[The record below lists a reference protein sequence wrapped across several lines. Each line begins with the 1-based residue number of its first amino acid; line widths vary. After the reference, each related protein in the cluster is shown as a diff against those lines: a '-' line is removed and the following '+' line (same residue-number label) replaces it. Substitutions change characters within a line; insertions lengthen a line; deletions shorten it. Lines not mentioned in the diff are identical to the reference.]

1 MSTECLLVLAPI
13 TLPYEYDLSLT
24 MTSLFFEITALL
36 GNQKI
41 KIVLPLCKLIDHLS
55 KKYKERQL
63 LFILLVI
70 CMFSSIFLIKMLW
83 TISLYQYMLFYSI
96 LFITTNLL
104 ESVASSLT
112 AKIFP
117 SSDENH
123 SHNKI
128 LNSGF
133 VIIMA
138 TSGGKFLG
146 AVLVTLFGM
155 FGHDHVQNLT
165 FLFYSICFFILS
177 YLTWINYDVL
187 RVKAIVRLKMKE

>member
-70 CMFSSIFLIKMLW
+70 CMFSSIFLINN
-83 TISLYQYMLFYSI
+83 TIL
-96 LFITTNLL
+96 
-104 ESVASSLT
+104 
-112 AKIFP
+112 
-117 SSDENH
+117 
-123 SHNKI
+123 KI
-128 LNSGF
+128 LKLKYP
-133 VIIMA
+133 I
-138 TSGGKFLG
+138 
-146 AVLVTLFGM
+146 
-155 FGHDHVQNLT
+155 
-165 FLFYSICFFILS
+165 FY
-177 YLTWINYDVL
+177 
-187 RVKAIVRLKMKE
+187 